1 VQEQPSAEHP
11 FHPAVRDRPR
21 PCGGTGLDR
30 DPCRSPDIAGTP
42 LCRPEDATHLAGC
55 RNRRHPIWGHC
66 LRATGRDLSPRVP
79 AFTQHVRPF
88 RAVRIFFPGL
98 PHSWR
103 SIRNN
108 VGKTPVVASFQA
120 PPAEILSGRYDH
132 QLTHWFRTAPK
143 DRLTRWNYWHEPE
156 DDIERGSLNAAAYR
170 RAFTHIERLSDR
182 AHNFR
187 LRSTLIL
194 MCWTAE
200 KNSGRSV
207 RTYYPGD
214 AVIDV
219 MAWDCYNAGHRA
231 NRYRAPRELFRP
243 AYRASRLRSNNF
255 AVAELGSVVVNGD
268 TGARRARW
276 LHTVAH
282 YLRRHGASFCTY
294 FDSNVGVDYRLSDRP
309 SRRAWRGIVHSQWG

>member
-1 VQEQPSAEHP
+1 MKSTLFIRRFVTVPALAAGLVLTATHADLQTSQAHRSA
-11 FHPAVRDRPR
+11 
-21 PCGGTGLDR
+21 
-30 DPCRSPDIAGTP
+30 DPKTPPIWLAAGTAATRFGATVFE
-42 LCRPEDATHLAGC
+42 RPGETYRHAFLRS
-55 RNRRHPIWGHC
+55 RN
-66 LRATGRDLSPRVP
+66 TYGR
-79 AFTQHVRPF
+79 FG
-88 RAVRIFFPGL
+88 AVRIFFPGL